1 MTRDELKT
9 LTETFGH
16 DLYVIVNTTLDDDIV
31 YEIINIKL
39 KQYIGILTKEN
50 ILKD

>member
-16 DLYVIVNTTLDDDIV
+16 DLYAIVNTTLDDDIV

-39 KQYIGILTKEN
+39 KQYIGILAKEN
-50 ILKD
+50 ILKY

>member
-1 MTRDELKT
+1 MTREELKT

-16 DLYVIVNTTLDDDIV
+16 DLYAIVNTTLDDDIV

-39 KQYIGILTKEN
+39 KQYMEMLQKN
-50 ILKD
+50 K